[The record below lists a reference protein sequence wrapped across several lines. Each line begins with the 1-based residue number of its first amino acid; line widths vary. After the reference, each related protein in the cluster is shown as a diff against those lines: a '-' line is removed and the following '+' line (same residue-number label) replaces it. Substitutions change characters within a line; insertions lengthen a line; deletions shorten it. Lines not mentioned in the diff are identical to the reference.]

1 MVSREEFASFI
12 SELKKGEIDILETNK
27 KEKKEKEIEHIRH
40 WTTLYRRNLDLF
52 NHDYLGISTAFFQDI
67 MINTMADNEVCD
79 DVCSRGL
86 SKTYCTALFAMDWA
100 LLYPESKILITAKTL
115 TQANLI
121 VDEKINKIFCSKGT
135 PWSSPILCRLR
146 DDGWL
151 KFGVDKETGGKTVT
165 LGNGSEILSA
175 PCIDSL
181 RGKRSTVLITDEFVL
196 VKKVDYDEIA
206 SPTLEVRKFKGRPA
220 DYTEET
226 KQIFLSSAKTKINWG
241 WNHVKECVEKHYKG
255 GDVKYG
261 FYAGDIFTAIASGI
275 QTKKQYIQRKSSTDE
290 ISFLQEYLNIWLG
303 NGEKTLLKY
312 EDFERN
318 QIIKEAFYPR
328 TPMEYLEGVEQTW
341 RFRSDN
347 DEIRF
352 VATDIAVSVGA
363 KEDNTAIILGS
374 LNLRTGL
381 REVYYVHSIN
391 GMNTLEQA
399 ALFKRLFYEWKAK
412 YFVMDST
419 GIGNVLFD
427 LLTQETYDDQIN
439 KTYPA
444 WTVNSD
450 SMLQIVSSAVQNDKI
465 QRTISDKAE
474 EVIVPIVG
482 TASLNTEMHLALRKN
497 LRENKI
503 KFLIDDADAQS
514 YLEKQDKLWV
524 TKSSE
529 YRAEKILPYLKTR
542 FMINE
547 SVSVEAEIKDNG
559 NIKAV
564 EKTSGN
570 VTTKDLFM
578 ALDYFN
584 YFSDKLAVKYLK
596 EENEDTD
603 DFNID
608 DWAFLATMCQ
618 V

>member
-1 MVSREEFASFI
+1 M
-12 SELKKGEIDILETNK
+12 
-27 KEKKEKEIEHIRH
+27 
-40 WTTLYRRNLDLF
+40 
-52 NHDYLGISTAFFQDI
+52 
-67 MINTMADNEVCD
+67 
-79 DVCSRGL
+79 
-86 SKTYCTALFAMDWA
+86 
-100 LLYPESKILITAKTL
+100 
-115 TQANLI
+115 
-121 VDEKINKIFCSKGT
+121 
-135 PWSSPILCRLR
+135 
-146 DDGWL
+146 
-151 KFGVDKETGGKTVT
+151 
-165 LGNGSEILSA
+165 
-175 PCIDSL
+175 
-181 RGKRSTVLITDEFVL
+181 
-196 VKKVDYDEIA
+196 
-206 SPTLEVRKFKGRPA
+206 
-220 DYTEET
+220 
-226 KQIFLSSAKTKINWG
+226 
-241 WNHVKECVEKHYKG
+241 
-255 GDVKYG
+255 
-261 FYAGDIFTAIASGI
+261 
-275 QTKKQYIQRKSSTDE
+275 
-290 ISFLQEYLNIWLG
+290 
-303 NGEKTLLKY
+303 
-312 EDFERN
+312 
-318 QIIKEAFYPR
+318 
-328 TPMEYLEGVEQTW
+328 
-341 RFRSDN
+341 
-347 DEIRF
+347 
-352 VATDIAVSVGA
+352 
-363 KEDNTAIILGS
+363 
-374 LNLRTGL
+374 
-381 REVYYVHSIN
+381 
-391 GMNTLEQA
+391 
-399 ALFKRLFYEWKAK
+399 
-412 YFVMDST
+412 
-419 GIGNVLFD
+419 IGNVLFD

-444 WTVNSD
+444 WTVNND

-503 KFLIDDADAQS
+503 KFLIDDADAQA
-514 YLEKQDKLWV
+514 YLEKQDELWV

-596 EENEDTD
+596 EENEDAD